1 MHVRDVPVTL
11 HSPPADVQRPP
22 ASGYIADT
30 PENRQLLEDAAIP
43 KCRAWRE
50 ANPEC
55 RYLTDPGVDRIVRER
70 LGTCTDSDHMIP
82 APYCCSAYCDRCAG
96 LRALDGVEPLTPNE
110 WMTK

>member
-1 MHVRDVPVTL
+1 MEERQVPVTL
-11 HSPPADVQRPP
+11 HSVPGDAEKPP

-30 PENRQLLEDAAIP
+30 PENRRLLEDAAIP
-43 KCRAWRE
+43 KCREWRQD
-50 ANPEC
+50 NPETVSGGL
-55 RYLTDPGVDRIVRER
+55 Y
-70 LGTCTDSDHMIP
+70 P